1 MRKKILF
8 CLEALNCGGI
18 ETSAVTFLQSLD
30 STLFDVTLCINRPN
44 GDLLPQIPSWVK
56 VQVLP
61 YGPIEV
67 LELTR
72 GRKAVV
78 KKLLLHG
85 RIISVLRWILFG
97 MKLRNMTED
106 QHVIAT
112 QRRQY
117 RTLHPD
123 PVDYDL
129 AISYSELTQIQYVA
143 DFVKARRKAV
153 WMHTELSHAWS
164 DVRTYLSFF
173 RKMDYI
179 FCVSPSLAEAYRK
192 VLPECVERI
201 REYRHLVNPPMIRA
215 HAEAETIEWPVGAG
229 GLRIL
234 SVGRLAR
241 QKGFDLIPEIASRLK
256 RKDRDFSWLIIG
268 EGEQRAVIQSLIEQ
282 YHVADRVSLVGQK
295 LNPFPFFKACDIYV
309 QPSRYE
315 GYCLTVAE
323 ARVFNKPIVA
333 TDFNGAREQLKNGA
347 SGIIVP
353 CDVVALSEAL
363 DRLLVD
369 EDCRK
374 KLIANSNGEFEVDG
388 INAFVERLLEG
399 NACCRHFSIDSNVT
413 NRLQY

>member
-1 MRKKILF
+1 MVRKKILF
-8 CLEALNCGGI
+8 CLEALICGGI
-18 ETSAVTFLQSLD
+18 QTSAVTFLQALD
-30 STLFDVTLCINRPN
+30 STLFDVTLCLNRPG

-61 YGPIEV
+61 YGPMEV
-67 LELTR
+67 MELTR
-72 GRKAVV
+72 GRKAIVR
-78 KKLLLHG
+78 KLLSHG
-85 RIISVLRWILFG
+85 RIRSALRWILFG
-97 MKLRNMTED
+97 MKLRTMTED
-106 QHVIAT
+106 QLVIAT
-112 QRRQY
+112 QCRRY

-123 PVDYDL
+123 PEVYDL

-153 WMHTELSHAWS
+153 WIHTELSHAGS

-179 FCVSPSLAEAYRK
+179 FCVSPSLAESYRR
-192 VLPECVERI
+192 VLPECEDRM
-201 REYRHLVNPPMIRA
+201 REYRHIVNAPMIRA
-215 HAEAETIEWPVGAG
+215 HAEAETIEWPVRAG

-241 QKGFDLIPEIASRLK
+241 QKGFDLIPEIASHLK
-256 RKDRDFSWLIIG
+256 RKGRDFSWFIIG
-268 EGEQRAVIQSLIEQ
+268 EGEQRAVIQSLIGQ
-282 YHVADRVSLVGQK
+282 YHVEDRVSLVGQK

-323 ARVFNKPIVA
+323 ARVFNRPIVA
-333 TDFNGAREQLKNGA
+333 TDFNGAREQLKNGE

-369 EDCRK
+369 VDCRN
-374 KLIANSNGEFEVDG
+374 KLIAKTSNEFEGEDMNV
-388 INAFVERLLEG
+388 FMERLVEG
-399 NACCRHFSIDSNVT
+399 NA
-413 NRLQY
+413 